1 MLAIDRQKNIMAE
14 LNAKGSI
21 TVSEMSKLLNVT
33 EETIRRDLEKLES
46 SNLLRRVHGGAYLL
60 RGFEDEAP
68 IDFRKNILTFEK
80 KQIGDRAC
88 EEINHLD
95 SIMLDSST
103 TALYIAKKLKAENK
117 KVTVITNS
125 LDTINELD
133 GADNINLICIGGTLR
148 LTSRSFTGYS
158 TQKSLAQYHASK
170 AFVSGSGIH
179 QNFGITDHIDSEAQ
193 IRSLMLQ
200 NSNTR
205 YIIADS
211 SKFGRTAV
219 NVVCNLDKI
228 DCLITEK
235 APSSDWI
242 KKLSELKI
250 RLIVCNSDT

>member
-1 MLAIDRQKNIMAE
+1 MLAIDRQNSIVAE
-14 LNAKGSI
+14 LNTKGSI

-33 EETIRRDLEKLES
+33 EETIRRDLEKLEG
-46 SNLLRRVHGGAYLL
+46 SNILRRVHGGAYLL

-68 IDFRKNILTFEK
+68 IDLRKSILTFEK
-80 KQIGDRAC
+80 KQIGDRCC

-103 TALYIAKKLKAENK
+103 TALYIAKKLKTENK

-133 GADNINLICIGGTLR
+133 GSDNINLICIGGTFR
-148 LTSRSFTGYS
+148 STSRSFTGYS
-158 TQKSLAQYHASK
+158 TLKSLAQYHAAK

-179 QNFGITDHIDSEAQ
+179 LGFGITDHIDSEAQ

-200 NSNTR
+200 NVNTR

-211 SKFGRTAV
+211 SKFGKTAV
-219 NVVCNLDKI
+219 NVVCSLDKI
-228 DCLITEK
+228 NCLVTETT
-235 APSSDWI
+235 PDGEWV
-242 KKLSELKI
+242 KKLNELKI
-250 RLIVCNSDT
+250 RLIVCNS